1 MHHQRIIRKVW
12 EESLYHRESTS
23 VLNFQM
29 LAHSATLN
37 HEWPTS
43 NLKQAA
49 MDTWD
54 NIYFG
59 LLYLFQE
66 SMVFSQTVSFSI
78 NFTKLRNY
86 SLCESLINS
95 FEVRKSEKSTTT
107 KYMNKSLKKHHRYI
121 YCVLGWLGKI
131 PSPRPPRSPK
141 VTVNLKCY
149 LLNYLV

>member
-1 MHHQRIIRKVW
+1 MHHQRIIQEVW
-12 EESLYHRESTS
+12 EESLYHRESSS
-23 VLNFQM
+23 VLNFEM
-29 LAHSATLN
+29 FAHSATLN
-37 HEWPTS
+37 HVWPTS

-49 MDTWD
+49 MDTGD

-66 SMVFSQTVSFSI
+66 SMVLSQTVSFSY

-86 SLCESLINS
+86 SLCESPINS

-107 KYMNKSLKKHHRYI
+107 KYMNKSLKKHHRNI
-121 YCVLGWLGKI
+121 YCVPGWLGKI
-131 PSPRPPRSPK
+131 PSPRPPRPPK

-149 LLNYLV
+149 L